1 MKKISKFWK
10 IWFSQAV
17 MVVGTV
23 FYVYSNL
30 NKQYNP
36 DQHSVLTT
44 IVSFVLIILGCI
56 LNHSWSNGKND

>member
-17 MVVGTV
+17 MVVGTT
-23 FYVYSNL
+23 FYVYNSL
-30 NKQYNP
+30 VKEYKP

-44 IVSFVLIILGCI
+44 AVSFVLIILGCI
-56 LNHSWSNGKND
+56 LNHSWSNNKND